1 MSENKLNEIPE
12 AMMAVQLTGNGGP
25 EKLSVQHDIPVP
37 KIGED
42 EVLIRVKTC
51 GMNNTDI
58 NTRVGWYS
66 KSVTAATSSKGFGE
80 IEDEQTWGGEK
91 FYFPRIQGADVCGI
105 VVDVGKNADSGL
117 IGRRVLVD
125 PCIRDTKSENWRD
138 NAKYLGS
145 EINGGFAQYCSVPF
159 RNTYPVNSEMTDIE
173 LASFPCSWATAEHM
187 LTRSRLR
194 KGQTLVVTGA
204 SGGVGTA
211 LIQLAK
217 LREAYVIAITSSE
230 KFDLVKD
237 CGADSVLDRN
247 KKELKGNIIEL
258 AQGPVDVLA
267 DVAGGNNFAQLFEAI
282 TKGGCYVTAGA
293 IAGPIVDLDLRTLYL
308 NDIEMHG
315 CTVYEPS
322 VFKTLIEYIEHERV
336 KPIIGGVF
344 RLEEI
349 RQAQEEFSKKQ
360 HVGTMILTV
369 D

>member
-12 AMMAVQLTGNGGP
+12 VMMAVQLTGNGGP
-25 EKLSVQHDIPVP
+25 EKLSILHDVPVP
-37 KIGED
+37 EIGED
-42 EVLIRVKTC
+42 EVLLRVKTC

-66 KSVTAATSSKGFGE
+66 KSVTAATSSEGFGQ
-80 IEDEQTWGGEK
+80 IEDEQTWGGEMLS
-91 FYFPRIQGADVCGI
+91 FPRIQGADVCGV
-105 VVDVGKNADSGL
+105 VVDVGKDTESGL
-117 IGRRVLVD
+117 IGQRVLVD
-125 PCIRDTKSENWRD
+125 PCIRDPKSENWRD

-145 EINGGFAQYCSVPF
+145 EINGAFAQYCAVPL
-159 RNTYPVNSEMTDIE
+159 RNTYPINSEMTDIE

-187 LTRSRLR
+187 LSRAHLR

-217 LREAYVIAITSSE
+217 LREACVIAVTSKE

-237 CGADSVLDRN
+237 SGADLVLDRN
-247 KKELKGNIIEL
+247 EKELKGNIIEL

-267 DVAGGNNFAQLFEAI
+267 DVAGGDNFTQLFESI

-336 KPIIGGVF
+336 KPIVGGVF

-360 HVGTMILTV
+360 HVGTMVLTV

>member
-12 AMMAVQLTGNGGP
+12 IMMAVQLTGNGGP
-25 EKLSVQHDIPVP
+25 EKLSVLHNVPVP
-37 KIGED
+37 QIGED
-42 EVLIRVKTC
+42 EVLLRVKTC

-66 KSVTAATSSKGFGE
+66 KSVTDATSSEGFGQ
-80 IEDEQTWGGEK
+80 IEDEQTWGGERLS
-91 FYFPRIQGADVCGI
+91 FPRIQGADVCGI
-105 VVDVGKNADSGL
+105 VVDVGKDAEAGL

-125 PCIRDTKSENWRD
+125 PCIRDPKSENWRD

-145 EINGGFAQYCSVPF
+145 EINGAFAQYCAVPL
-159 RNTYPVNSEMTDIE
+159 RNTYPINSEMTDIE

-187 LTRSRLR
+187 ITRSRLR

-217 LREAYVIAITSSE
+217 LREANVIAVTSSE

-237 CGADSVLDRN
+237 CGADLVLDRN
-247 KKELKGNIIEL
+247 EKELKGNIIEL
-258 AQGPVDVLA
+258 AKGPVDVLA

-282 TKGGCYVTAGA
+282 TKGGCYVTSGA

-315 CTVYEPS
+315 CTVYDPS
-322 VFKTLIEYIEHERV
+322 VFKLLTEYIESERV

-349 RQAQEEFSKKQ
+349 REAQEEFSKKQ
-360 HVGTMILTV
+360 HVGAMVLTV